1 MKIKF
6 DGEGANKKMVI
17 EGNPFTSRT
26 VSNPYVYGQYICTN
40 NLTSRSFMQKSSK
53 KGDSELMFE
62 TTEDTGDSP
71 KTLRKNRKL
80 SRICSSLIG
89 KDEFHGRSADN
100 SASIDL
106 VSQ

>member
-17 EGNPFTSRT
+17 EGNPFTSRNI
-26 VSNPYVYGQYICTN
+26 SNPYVYDQYINTN
-40 NLTSRSFMQKSSK
+40 NLTSRSFMQKPAK
-53 KGDSELMFE
+53 IGDSEIMFK
-62 TTEDTGDSP
+62 TEGIRDSP

-80 SRICSSLIG
+80 SRICSNLIG
-89 KDEFHGRSADN
+89 EDEFHGRSADN
-100 SASIDL
+100 SVSVDL